1 MPHSREGLLSMAN
14 SGPDSNG
21 SQFFVTVAE
30 TPWLDGKHVVRGSRT
45 RRAQH
50 GCLAAE
56 RLISVYR
63 AVVAGVWGGARGDGC
78 GQADRSAGRFAG
90 QAQQAG
96 DHHGM
101 RRAGLRHA
109 ATEACRHRGM
119 PPPRHAATCARGGR
133 GGRRVATCACGGSWS
148 ETFVGTSGRHIG
160 EGRGFFRSRRSRSL
174 RDDREAS
181 GSRDKPVLPSLQGQG
196 PQLRHHY
203 YARATVGA

>member
-1 MPHSREGLLSMAN
+1 MLQGGDFTNGDGTGGESIYGAKFEDEDLEVPHSREGLLSMAN

-119 PPPRHAATCARGGR
+119 PRP
-133 GGRRVATCACGGSWS
+133 
-148 ETFVGTSGRHIG
+148 
-160 EGRGFFRSRRSRSL
+160 
-174 RDDREAS
+174 
-181 GSRDKPVLPSLQGQG
+181 
-196 PQLRHHY
+196 
-203 YARATVGA
+203 ARAAAGVGVG